1 MDDRSW
7 RFIKPRKQLA
17 ASLAEKGITDTRI
30 IQAIAEIPRHL
41 FIDESFEHLSYEDR
55 PLPIGYEQTI
65 SQPFTVAYQTQL
77 LEVKPGD
84 KILEIGTGSG
94 YQAAVLKVLGA
105 KVYTVERIKGLYEET
120 KERLER
126 LGYTPDY
133 IAHADGTEGL
143 PAFAPYDG
151 IIVTAAAEEIPPA
164 LLKQLKPGGKLVIP
178 VGKGSQRMLRIIKR
192 PDGSPVKEIYDRFQF
207 VPLLKGKIS

>member
-41 FIDESFEHLSYEDR
+41 FIDEALGHLAYEDR
-55 PLPIGYEQTI
+55 PLPIGYDQTI

-94 YQAAVLKVLGA
+94 YQAAVLKALGA

-126 LGYTPDY
+126 LGYAPDY
-133 IAHADGTEGL
+133 MAHADGTEGL

-151 IIVTAAAEEIPPA
+151 IIVTAAAKEIPPA

-178 VGKGSQRMLRIIKR
+178 VGKGSQRMIRILKR
-192 PDGSPVKEIYDRFQF
+192 KDESLIKEIYDQFRF
-207 VPLLKGKIS
+207 VPLLKGKVS